1 MHCFALFCA
10 RLREEPAA
18 GSMDASNA
26 QKAWLV
32 NRTAAVIV
40 IVIVNH
46 ILHPHANLPCLLI
59 AVVKDVSGAS
69 EFL

>member
-32 NRTAAVIV
+32 NRTAAVTV

-46 ILHPHANLPCLLI
+46 ILHPHANLPLFVDCSCEGCI
-59 AVVKDVSGAS
+59 RGK
-69 EFL
+69 